1 MSYKGYSFN
10 LHKEDDRELID
21 WLSNKKVTKT
31 IKIALYNQM
40 RSENGNAADDSSME
54 LLSVIKKVIE
64 NNNGINNE
72 QPVTVE
78 KVEADVAPKQDGDKK
93 SLSDEDI
100 DDFEKIFDI

>member
-10 LHKEDDRELID
+10 LHKEDDKDLID

-40 RSENGNAADDSSME
+40 RSEGSGAADNSSIE
-54 LLSVIKKVIE
+54 LLSVIKKAIE
-64 NNNGINNE
+64 SSASNSE
-72 QPVTVE
+72 QPTQT
-78 KVEADVAPKQDGDKK
+78 KKQDVSAKQIEEERF
-93 SLSDEDI
+93 LSEEDA

>member
-10 LHKEDDRELID
+10 LHKEDDKELID

-40 RSENGNAADDSSME
+40 RADSGAAPDIE
-54 LLSVIKKVIE
+54 LLSAIKKIVE
-64 NNNGINNE
+64 SNSNNNESIVAEKNE
-72 QPVTVE
+72 E
-78 KVEADVAPKQDGDKK
+78 SIKKDDDKK
-93 SLSDEDI
+93 LLSDEDA